1 MARGM
6 KLFSNACSL
15 YDHVFP
21 SMTIIVTYAIMDNA
35 HYTIFGWVKSIMTT
49 SINLKVVYN
58 DKNMNS
64 QLIMVG
70 KNVGNLFLYICFTF
84 QNNSCKSTPKSIV
97 GCSVFILA
105 QTLKHIDT

>member
-6 KLFSNACSL
+6 KLSSNVCSM

-21 SMTIIVTYAIMDNA
+21 SMTIIATCAIMDNA

-49 SINLKVVYN
+49 SISSKIVYN

-70 KNVGNLFLYICFTF
+70 ANVGNLFLYICSTF
-84 QNNSCKSTPKSIV
+84 QNNSYKSIPKSIV
-97 GCSVFILA
+97 GCNVFTLA
-105 QTLKHIDT
+105 QTLKHMDT